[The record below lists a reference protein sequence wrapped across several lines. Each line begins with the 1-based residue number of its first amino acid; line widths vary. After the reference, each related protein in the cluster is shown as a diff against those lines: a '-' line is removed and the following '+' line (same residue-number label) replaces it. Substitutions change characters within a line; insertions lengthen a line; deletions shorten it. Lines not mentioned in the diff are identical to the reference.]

1 MYELENYFF
10 ILKARFTKEQLNGGK
25 KNIEANIR
33 TLSKKQIEELKSTIA
48 TLKDG
53 EFITEFYGM
62 DANIC
67 VERFK
72 NYQETG
78 VYETFRETNFRLEKE
93 RNFEKHGI
101 PVINE
106 QILNYELYKKAP
118 MLCFDSANLLLNN
131 FKKRLNNYKKFK
143 AFTIP
148 LVAHLDDKAY
158 YLTEEEKQEELGNI
172 NREQAEAEE
181 NYKVHG
187 ITETNFLRKERL
199 LREKNNFEDIS
210 SLQHDSDR
218 AKFNFYEF
226 GLACTDWELEDD
238 KYKNL
243 EIKIN
248 YKNFGLP
255 ETDYEKLLREKFEEN
270 IEMPKNFDSYKE
282 YFAYT
287 LLGIA
292 EFRKHEWNQKRKE
305 YKERKKNL
313 KNSDIPES
321 DFEKQFRE
329 ETELNIEL
337 FGKAETMIQKDQ
349 REEIAFNTLNY
360 GVSCTNEELI
370 SFYEYTKL
378 IKNIIF

>member
-10 ILKARFTKEQLNGGK
+10 ILKARFTQEQLNVGK
-25 KNIEANIR
+25 KNIEAFIN
-33 TLSKKQIEELKSTIA
+33 TLSKKQIDELKSTIA

-53 EFITEFYGM
+53 EFITEFYGR

-72 NYQETG
+72 NYQETE

-106 QILNYELYKKAP
+106 QIINYEWYKKAP
-118 MLCFDSANLLLNN
+118 MLCFDSANLLLNKFKERLENYKN
-131 FKKRLNNYKKFK
+131 FKSYTKTLG
-143 AFTIP
+143 AD
-148 LVAHLDDKAY
+148 LD
-158 YLTEEEKQEELGNI
+158 YLTEEERQEELADI
-172 NREQAEAEE
+172 NREQVEAEE

-187 ITETNFLRKERL
+187 ITETNFLREERL
-199 LREKNNFEDIS
+199 LREKNNFEGFS
-210 SLQHDSDR
+210 SLQHDFNR
-218 AKFNFYEF
+218 AKFNFDEF
-226 GLACTDWELEDD
+226 GLACYDWELEDD

-243 EIKIN
+243 EIKNN

-270 IEMPKNFDSYKE
+270 IEMPNNFDSYKK

-287 LLGIA
+287 LLDIA
-292 EFRKHEWNQKRKE
+292 ELRKHEWNQKRKE

-313 KNSDIPES
+313 ENSGIPEL

-337 FGKAETMIQKDQ
+337 FGKAETMIQKEQ

-378 IKNIIF
+378 IKNIIFKF